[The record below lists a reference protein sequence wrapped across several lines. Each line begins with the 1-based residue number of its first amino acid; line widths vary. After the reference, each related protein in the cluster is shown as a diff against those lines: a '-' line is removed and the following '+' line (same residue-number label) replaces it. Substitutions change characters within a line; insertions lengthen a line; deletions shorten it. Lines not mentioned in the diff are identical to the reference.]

1 MKEDQSMDDI
11 RWKQRFNNYLKAFQT
26 LVEAVELA
34 KTRELSTL
42 EQQGLI
48 QSFEFTHELAWNVL
62 KDYLE
67 DKGFTGLVG
76 SKDTTRAAFK
86 NGLIDQG
93 DDWMKM
99 IEARNKTSHTYD
111 PTIAQAVVD
120 DILERFYPAFESMV
134 KKFIALNDQED
145 KNS

>member
-1 MKEDQSMDDI
+1 MKYDI

-34 KTRELSTL
+34 HSRELSKL

-67 DKGFTGLVG
+67 DKGITGLIG
-76 SKDTTRAAFK
+76 SKDATRAAFK
-86 NGLIDQG
+86 NALIEQG
-93 DDWMKM
+93 EDWMKM
-99 IEARNKTSHTYD
+99 IEARNLSSHTYD
-111 PTIAQAVVD
+111 SGTAQQIAD
-120 DILERFYPAFESMV
+120 NIIERFYPAFASMA
-134 KKFIALNDQED
+134 KKFSALHDQQESD
-145 KNS
+145 